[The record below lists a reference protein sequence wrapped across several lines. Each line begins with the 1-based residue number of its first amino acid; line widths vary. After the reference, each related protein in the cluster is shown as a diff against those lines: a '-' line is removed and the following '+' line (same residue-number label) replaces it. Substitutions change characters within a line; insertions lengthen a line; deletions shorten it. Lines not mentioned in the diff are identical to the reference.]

1 MIRFSI
7 RRENYLSIQASIDFI
22 LVLLTMNPITCSN
35 TLPCPSAPLQSCGCY
50 ESVLD
55 TEPHPMVLNLKA
67 AHQTEYGNCMD
78 LKSRGIFVS
87 GKFKFSDG
95 SEELC
100 SGWGKDM

>member
-1 MIRFSI
+1 
-7 RRENYLSIQASIDFI
+7 
-22 LVLLTMNPITCSN
+22 MNPISCSN

-55 TEPHPMVLNLKA
+55 IEPHPMMLNFKGV
-67 AHQTEYGNCMD
+67 HQTEYENCMD
-78 LKSRGIFVS
+78 LKSRGIFIS

-100 SGWGKDM
+100 SGWGKNIIYKQALCWLS